1 MRLTV
6 LVDNHTFIDRYFLA
20 EPAAAYYLEGDGRRL
35 LFDVGYSDVFLR
47 NALRMGLDL
56 CALDT
61 VILSHGHLDHLGG
74 LPWLMRFWQTQPSA
88 ARPPA
93 RPQLVAHPAA
103 LWPKRHPDLGD
114 IGHQLSPAALDEA
127 LRLRLTAEPL
137 WLSENLVFLGEIPRR
152 FDFEGRTPLG
162 QRITPAGQVEDD
174 PLADDSAVA
183 WRSSEGL
190 VIITGCAHAGICN
203 IVEYARQVC
212 AEERIRDIIG
222 GLHLLDPPVAQL
234 RGTLDYLRDIRVPRI
249 HAGHCTDLPSR
260 VALAQVVPLA
270 EMGVGL
276 ELAYD

>member
-6 LVDNHTFIDRYFLA
+6 LVDNTTFIDRYYLA
-20 EPAAAYYLEGDGRRL
+20 EPAVSYYLECDGRRL
-35 LFDVGYSDVFLR
+35 LFDVGYSDVFLH
-47 NALRMGLDL
+47 NALLMGLDL
-56 CALDT
+56 CALDA

-74 LPWLMRFWQTQPSA
+74 LPSLMRFWQTQPPE
-88 ARPPA
+88 ARPA
-93 RPQLVAHPAA
+93 DLPQLVAHPVA

-114 IGHQLSPAALDEA
+114 IGHQLSRSALGPA
-127 LRLRLTAEPL
+127 LRRVLTTEPL
-137 WLSENLVFLGEIPRR
+137 WLSEHLVFLGEIPRH

-162 QRITPAGQVEDD
+162 QRITPDGTVEDD
-174 PLADDSAVA
+174 PLVDDSAVVYRA
-183 WRSSEGL
+183 TDGL

-212 AEERIRDIIG
+212 EEDRIRDIIG
-222 GLHLLDPPVAQL
+222 GFHLLDPPVDQL
-234 RGTLDYLRDIRVPRI
+234 KGTLDYLREIGVPQI

-276 ELAYD
+276 VLEYD